1 MSLYNSPP
9 PAMKMKTKIS
19 SCIYLY
25 LADGITHRTHLWMH
39 CVGLGLINTY
49 NVVGNQASRSCVI
62 IGEHFGLQNWTKS
75 LPPRCVS
82 VCVCLRGREKEQ
94 DTPTYCTTLYAII
107 LKHMDRQLLCHYCK
121 NTFDMVWYRGANKRK
136 STILL
141 TQCQPVTQPSRLP
154 VCLWVCMNAF
164 EPVTKR
170 NALPCQ
176 SIRECVCLWWFCYT
190 VQCNKIL

>member
-1 MSLYNSPP
+1 MNIINRKAALSLYNSPP

-82 VCVCLRGREKEQ
+82 VCVCAWEGEKKNKTHQ
-94 DTPTYCTTLYAII
+94 PTALHCMLSYWNIWTDSSFVTTVRTRLTWFDIEGQTNAKALSYSLNASPS
-107 LKHMDRQLLCHYCK
+107 LSRQGCLCV
-121 NTFDMVWYRGANKRK
+121 F
-136 STILL
+136 
-141 TQCQPVTQPSRLP
+141 
-154 VCLWVCMNAF
+154 
-164 EPVTKR
+164 
-170 NALPCQ
+170 
-176 SIRECVCLWWFCYT
+176 ECVWMHLSQWPREMHCHAK
-190 VQCNKIL
+190 V